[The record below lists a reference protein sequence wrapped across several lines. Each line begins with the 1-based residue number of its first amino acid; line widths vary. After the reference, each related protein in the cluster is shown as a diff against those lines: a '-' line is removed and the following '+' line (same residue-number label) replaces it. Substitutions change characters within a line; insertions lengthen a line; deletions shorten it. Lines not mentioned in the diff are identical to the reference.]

1 MKTSWDKLMRY
12 APEREYP
19 LAPLQPDEAARIV
32 EQTMQ
37 KAGIKTKKTARP
49 IRAAALAAAIA
60 ALLCVSA
67 LAAFRL
73 GWFDRL
79 FGGSAALVE
88 SKVTAYDETAQ
99 YDVTLPSYTEEEQAM
114 IEEGTMQVPEQAEV
128 AETGVSARTD
138 EFVFTLDSM
147 LASKDT
153 LYAVLRIE
161 ARTQEAE
168 QELAEWNDTSFL
180 DRERNG
186 ALLVLAQNNTGEG
199 HEREWKN
206 GGMGMDILEVDD
218 GTAYALL
225 TNNGGEFAP
234 GDSILFDM
242 SYHGENVYLFE
253 VPVPEQLEGER
264 TISLDTSHYDAKS
277 YRWDTATIT
286 PISFRLDGSGL
297 VGRDETSVTLTLQDG
312 TSFSLTTPGNG
323 AYAPYGTYGMHGFSG
338 TGDGEEDG
346 RIKDNWRFSRLV
358 DINSIA
364 SVTIDG
370 VTYTLE

>member
-19 LAPLQPDEAARIV
+19 LAPLQLDEAARIV

-99 YDVTLPSYTEEEQAM
+99 YDVTLQSYTEEEQAM
-114 IEEGTMQVPEQAEV
+114 IVEGTMQVPEQAEV
-128 AETGVSARTD
+128 AETGVSAKTD

-161 ARTQEAE
+161 ARTQQAE
-168 QELAEWNDTSFL
+168 QELAVWRETSGFSSSG
-180 DRERNG
+180 NG
-186 ALLVLAQNNTGEG
+186 FVAEGRFSQAVLPCRPHASTASSHLLVFLYLRTNSCRVNMETVFPEKNFSPGG
-199 HEREWKN
+199 HC
-206 GGMGMDILEVDD
+206 
-218 GTAYALL
+218 LL
-225 TNNGGEFAP
+225 
-234 GDSILFDM
+234 
-242 SYHGENVYLFE
+242 
-253 VPVPEQLEGER
+253 
-264 TISLDTSHYDAKS
+264 
-277 YRWDTATIT
+277 
-286 PISFRLDGSGL
+286 
-297 VGRDETSVTLTLQDG
+297 
-312 TSFSLTTPGNG
+312 
-323 AYAPYGTYGMHGFSG
+323 
-338 TGDGEEDG
+338 
-346 RIKDNWRFSRLV
+346 
-358 DINSIA
+358 
-364 SVTIDG
+364 
-370 VTYTLE
+370 

>member
-67 LAAFRL
+67 FAAFRL

-114 IEEGTMQVPEQAEV
+114 IVEGTMQVPEQAEV
-128 AETGVSARTD
+128 AETGVSAKTD

-153 LYAVLRIE
+153 LYAVLRKGDTSWFACGFADRGQNRKGVVCRME
-161 ARTQEAE
+161 GNQLFRPRAQWSTSGPRAE
-168 QELAEWNDTSFL
+168 QH
-180 DRERNG
+180 RR
-186 ALLVLAQNNTGEG
+186 
-199 HEREWKN
+199 R
-206 GGMGMDILEVDD
+206 
-218 GTAYALL
+218 
-225 TNNGGEFAP
+225 P
-234 GDSILFDM
+234 
-242 SYHGENVYLFE
+242 
-253 VPVPEQLEGER
+253 
-264 TISLDTSHYDAKS
+264 
-277 YRWDTATIT
+277 
-286 PISFRLDGSGL
+286 
-297 VGRDETSVTLTLQDG
+297 
-312 TSFSLTTPGNG
+312 
-323 AYAPYGTYGMHGFSG
+323 
-338 TGDGEEDG
+338 
-346 RIKDNWRFSRLV
+346 
-358 DINSIA
+358 
-364 SVTIDG
+364 
-370 VTYTLE
+370 